1 MRISVQLRF
10 PDEGRRWVKSIYL
23 DTQAREVLV
32 RTAEMTA
39 ADTPGRAMPS
49 PASARSLLFV
59 MDLVNARPGD
69 EGEFQINDV
78 RVVR

>member
-1 MRISVQLRF
+1 MSGHNRRIPAGKLR
-10 PDEGRRWVKSIYL
+10 G
-23 DTQAREVLV
+23 
-32 RTAEMTA
+32 
-39 ADTPGRAMPS
+39 
-49 PASARSLLFV
+49 SLLFV